1 MTEILTMNNGLRIVL
16 EPIENAKTC
25 SLGVGIASGSSYETP
40 ETAGTSH
47 FIEHML
53 FRGTKT
59 RSALDLAV
67 EMDEIGGIMNAYTA
81 REMTCFY
88 AHTLSEHMAKAL
100 DIICDMIMNP
110 KLSEDDIALE
120 KGVIKEEI
128 AMYEDSPEDLCADVY
143 YENVWSGS
151 MLGTNILGTEKTVD
165 SVTRESLIAHMKKF
179 YVPERMVVS
188 IGGNFDREKA
198 LEICK
203 GYFDILENTGFEIN
217 PAEAEYHTSMTLLK
231 KDLMQNQLVMG
242 FPGISLT
249 DKRREPALLI
259 SSILGSASSSRLF
272 QRIREELGLVYS
284 VDTACVSHLKA
295 GVFIVCMGLSEKS
308 EEKAI
313 GEALKIIS
321 DFPETVT
328 EKELARAKEQS
339 VAGFVMNLENVSSRT
354 SRNGRNVLLYNKITT
369 EDEVVNKIRAVTL
382 DELKETARELLDLT
396 KISFC
401 AAGKLKNEKTY
412 KKIFQKEV
420 TQND

>member
-1 MTEILTMNNGLRIVL
+1 MTEILTLKNGLRIVL
-16 EPIENAKTC
+16 EQNQTAKTC
-25 SLGVGIASGSSYETP
+25 SLGVWIASGSSYETP

-53 FRGTKT
+53 FRGTAK

-67 EMDEIGGIMNAYTA
+67 EMDEIGGVMNAYTA
-81 REMTCFY
+81 REVTCFY
-88 AHTLSEHMAKAL
+88 AHTLSEHMPKAL
-100 DIICDMIMNP
+100 DMICDMIMNP
-110 KLSEDDIALE
+110 KLSEDDITLE

-143 YENVWSGS
+143 YEKVWSGS
-151 MLGTNILGTEKTVD
+151 MLGSNILGTEQTVD
-165 SVTRESLIAHMKKF
+165 SVTRESLAAHMKKF

-203 GYFDILENTGFEIN
+203 SYFKAMENTGFEIN
-217 PAEAEYHTSMTLLK
+217 PADAEYHTGITLLQ
-231 KDLMQNQLVMG
+231 KDLMQNQLILG

-249 DKRREPALLI
+249 DKRREPALLV
-259 SSILGSASSSRLF
+259 SSILGSASSSKLF

-284 VDTACVSHLKA
+284 VDSACVSHLKA

-308 EEKAI
+308 EKKTI
-313 GEALKIIS
+313 KEALKIIS
-321 DFPETVT
+321 EFPETVT

-339 VAGFVMNLENVSSRT
+339 VASFVMNLESVSSRT
-354 SRNGRNVLLYNKITT
+354 SRNGRSVLLYNKITP
-369 EDEVVNKIRAVTL
+369 EDEVVKKIRAVTL

-401 AAGKLKNEKTY
+401 AAGKVQNEKAY
-412 KKIFQKEV
+412 QKFFTEGS
-420 TQND
+420 N

>member
-1 MTEILTMNNGLRIVL
+1 MTETITLKNGLRIVL

-25 SLGVGIASGSSYETP
+25 SLGVWIASGSSYETP

-67 EMDEIGGIMNAYTA
+67 EMDEIGGVMNAYTA
-81 REMTCFY
+81 REITCFY

-100 DIICDMIMNP
+100 AMICDMIMNP

-151 MLGTNILGTEKTVD
+151 MLGSNILGTEQTVD
-165 SVTRESLIAHMKKF
+165 SVTRDSLVAHMKKF

-203 GYFDILENTGFEIN
+203 DYFESMENTGFEIN
-217 PAEAEYHTSMTLLK
+217 PADADYHTSVTLLK

-242 FPGISLT
+242 FPGIALT
-249 DKRREPALLI
+249 DKRREPALLV

-284 VDTACVSHLKA
+284 VDTACVSHLKT

-308 EEKAI
+308 EKKAI
-313 GEALKIIS
+313 QEALKIIS
-321 DFPETVT
+321 EFPETVT

-339 VAGFVMNLENVSSRT
+339 VASFVMNLENVSSRT
-354 SRNGRNVLLYNKITT
+354 SRNGRNALLYNKIIS
-369 EDEVVNKIRAVTL
+369 EDEVVQRIRSVTL
-382 DELKETARELLDLT
+382 DELKETARELLDLA

-401 AAGKLKNEKTY
+401 AAGKVQSEKTY
-412 KKIFQKEV
+412 KKIFAEGSNAK
-420 TQND
+420 

>member
-1 MTEILTMNNGLRIVL
+1 MTEILTLDNGLRIVL

-25 SLGVGIASGSSYETP
+25 SLGVWIASGSAYETP

-53 FRGTKT
+53 FRGTET

-88 AHTLSEHMAKAL
+88 AHTLTEHMEKAL
-100 DIICDMIMNP
+100 NMICDMIMNP
-110 KLSEDDIALE
+110 KLSEDDIILE

-143 YENVWSGS
+143 YEKVWKNS
-151 MLGTNILGTEKTVD
+151 MLGSNILGTEETVD
-165 SVTRESLIAHMKKF
+165 SVTRDSLIAHMKKF

-188 IGGNFDREKA
+188 IGGNFNREKA
-198 LEICK
+198 LEICRS
-203 GYFDILENTGFEIN
+203 YFESTKNTGFEIN
-217 PAEAEYHTSMTLLK
+217 PADAGYHKSITLLK
-231 KDLMQNQLVMG
+231 KELMQNQLVMG

-249 DKRREPALLI
+249 DKRREAALLI
-259 SSILGSASSSRLF
+259 SSMLGSASSSRLF

-308 EEKAI
+308 ERKAI
-313 GEALKIIS
+313 KEALKIIS
-321 DFPETVT
+321 EFPDTIT

-339 VAGFVMNLENVSSRT
+339 VASFVMNLENVSSRT
-354 SRNGRNVLLYNKITT
+354 SRNGRNVLLYNKITS
-369 EDEVVNKIRAVTL
+369 EDEVVGRIRSVTL
-382 DELKETARELLDLT
+382 EEVRQTARELLDLS

-401 AAGKLKNEKTY
+401 AAGKLKSETTY
-412 KKIFQKEV
+412 KKIFAEGSNAK
-420 TQND
+420 

>member
-1 MTEILTMNNGLRIVL
+1 MTEILTLNNGLRIVF
-16 EPIENAKTC
+16 EPVENAKTC
-25 SLGVGIASGSSYETP
+25 SLGVWIASGSSYETP

-53 FRGTKT
+53 FRGTKN

-100 DIICDMIMNP
+100 DLICDMIMNP

-143 YENVWSGS
+143 YENVWKNS
-151 MLGTNILGTEKTVD
+151 MLGSNILGTEETVD
-165 SVTRESLIAHMKKF
+165 SVTRDSLVAHIKKF

-188 IGGNFDREKA
+188 IGGNFNREEA
-198 LEICK
+198 LEICRN
-203 GYFDILENTGFEIN
+203 YFDAMENTGFEIN
-217 PAEAEYHTSMTLLK
+217 PADAEYHKNITLLK
-231 KDLMQNQLVMG
+231 KELMQNQLVMG
-242 FPGISLT
+242 FPGIALT
-249 DKRREPALLI
+249 DKRREAALLI

-284 VDTACVSHLKA
+284 VDTACVSHLEA

-308 EEKAI
+308 ETKAI
-313 GEALKIIS
+313 KEALKIIS
-321 DFPETVT
+321 EFPDTVT

-339 VAGFVMNLENVSSRT
+339 VASFVMNLENVSSRT
-354 SRNGRNVLLYNKITT
+354 SRNGRNALLYNKITS
-369 EDEVVNKIRAVTL
+369 EDDVVKRIRSVTL
-382 DELKETARELLDLT
+382 DEIKATAKELLDLSQ
-396 KISFC
+396 ISFC
-401 AAGKLKNEKTY
+401 AAGKLKSVNTY
-412 KKIFQKEV
+412 KKIFAEGSSAK
-420 TQND
+420 

>member
-1 MTEILTMNNGLRIVL
+1 MTETITLNNGLRIVF

-25 SLGVGIASGSSYETP
+25 SLGVWIASGSSYETP

-53 FRGTKT
+53 FRGTKN

-67 EMDEIGGIMNAYTA
+67 EMDEIGGVMNAYTA

-100 DIICDMIMNP
+100 DMICDMIMNP

-151 MLGTNILGTEKTVD
+151 MLGSNILGTEKTVD
-165 SVTRESLIAHMKKF
+165 AVTRESLAAHMKKF

-198 LEICK
+198 LKICK
-203 GYFDILENTGFEIN
+203 GYFEAMENTGFEIN
-217 PAEAEYHTSMTLLK
+217 PADAEYHTGITLLK

-242 FPGISLT
+242 FPGIALT

-284 VDTACVSHLKA
+284 VDTACVSHLKT

-313 GEALKIIS
+313 KEALKIIS
-321 DFPETVT
+321 EFPDTVT

-339 VAGFVMNLENVSSRT
+339 VASFVMNLENVSSRT
-354 SRNGRNVLLYNKITT
+354 SRNGRNALLYNKITS
-369 EDEVVNKIRAVTL
+369 EDEVVQKIRSVTL

-396 KISFC
+396 NISFC
-401 AAGKLKNEKTY
+401 AAGKVQNEKTY
-412 KKIFQKEV
+412 KKIFAEGSNAK
-420 TQND
+420 

>member
-1 MTEILTMNNGLRIVL
+1 MTEILTFDNGLRIVL

-25 SLGVGIASGSSYETP
+25 SLGVWIASGSSYETP

-53 FRGTKT
+53 FRGTET

-88 AHTLSEHMAKAL
+88 AHTLTEHMEKAL
-100 DIICDMIMNP
+100 NMICDMIMNP
-110 KLSEDDIALE
+110 KLSEDDITLE

-128 AMYEDSPEDLCADVY
+128 AMYEDSPEDLCADVF
-143 YENVWSGS
+143 YEKVWKNS
-151 MLGTNILGTEKTVD
+151 MLGSNILGTEETVD
-165 SVTRESLIAHMKKF
+165 SVTRDSLVAHMKKF

-188 IGGNFDREKA
+188 IGGNFNKEKA
-198 LEICK
+198 LEICRN
-203 GYFDILENTGFEIN
+203 YFGHMENTGFEIN
-217 PAEAEYHTSMTLLK
+217 PADAEYHTGITLLK
-231 KDLMQNQLVMG
+231 KELMQNQLVIG
-242 FPGISLT
+242 FPGAALT
-249 DKRREPALLI
+249 DKRREAALLI

-284 VDTACVSHLKA
+284 VDTACVSHLRT

-308 EEKAI
+308 EKKAI
-313 GEALKIIS
+313 KEALKIIS
-321 DFPETVT
+321 EFPDTIT

-339 VAGFVMNLENVSSRT
+339 VASFVMNLENVSSRT
-354 SRNGRNVLLYNKITT
+354 SRNGRNALLYNKITS
-369 EDEVVNKIRAVTL
+369 EDEVVGKIRSVTL
-382 DELKETARELLDLT
+382 EEAKQTARELLDLS

-401 AAGKLKNEKTY
+401 AAGKLKSESTY
-412 KKIFQKEV
+412 KKIFAEGSNSK
-420 TQND
+420 